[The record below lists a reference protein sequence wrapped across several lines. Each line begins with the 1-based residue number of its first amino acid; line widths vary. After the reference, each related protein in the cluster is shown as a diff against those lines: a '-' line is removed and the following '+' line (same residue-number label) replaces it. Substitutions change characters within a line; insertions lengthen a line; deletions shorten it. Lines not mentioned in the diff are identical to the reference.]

1 MRNRQTERQTDR
13 QIYRQTDTGREREIH
28 RQTDR
33 FRFTTVITEALR
45 F

>member
-33 FRFTTVITEALR
+33 LRFTTVITEALR